1 MKINSTL
8 TFFIK
13 FGLKNNLKKME
24 NNTNTGHP
32 KGLYLLF
39 VTEMWERF
47 SYYGMRAIFTLFM
60 VNALMFDKSLASTVY
75 GNYTGLVYLT
85 PLIGGYVADRYWGNR
100 RSIFVGGIMM
110 AIGQFFMFLAGS
122 FYTDVSLASTL
133 MFTGLGFL
141 IFGNGFFKPNI
152 STMVGQLYNEGDK
165 RVDAAFTIFYMGI
178 NLGAFFAP
186 LITGGLGEVY
196 DKDGLIVPG
205 MFKWGFLAACIG
217 MIISTVVFEVLKNKY
232 IVDPSGNPI
241 GTKPEKVVV
250 EKKDKEPLNIGKLV
264 QWALISMIL
273 FVAFKGLMGLDLIGA
288 FIYTLCIIAPAS
300 IITDKSLTKEEKQK
314 IWVIF
319 IIAFFVIFFWSAF
332 EQAGASL
339 TFFAQEQTD
348 RNIFNYEVPS
358 SYFQSINAVA
368 IVIFA
373 PIFALIWTKLGANN
387 REPSSPVKQ
396 SLGLFLLAV
405 GYFIIAI
412 GVKDLDPSVK
422 VSLFWLVT
430 LYTVHTFGELCLSP
444 IGLSMV
450 VKLAPVRFAS
460 LLMGV
465 WFLSTATANK
475 FAGDLSSLYP
485 EEVKLERTINVSEFD
500 YKDVNSTEI
509 VKMKSIDSNFVKNL
523 ASKYKNNTADLSL
536 LSDNFKE
543 EKEPTFVE
551 GFKNKLFG
559 IEAKEKQDSLLSF
572 GIGTEAKTK
581 ASDFT
586 LKLIVGSKPKFH
598 FAHFL
603 NKEGNK
609 LSIIK
614 YEAGKKGEEDSK
626 VIEVWNIK
634 PEKPSF
640 LGMKIENLYN
650 FFMIFVFMAGTAS
663 VILFLLSKRL
673 LVMMNGVK

>member
-1 MKINSTL
+1 
-8 TFFIK
+8 
-13 FGLKNNLKKME
+13 ME
-24 NNTNTGHP
+24 NSVQKGHP

-122 FYTDVSLASTL
+122 FYTDASLASTL

-186 LITGGLGEVY
+186 LVTGGLGEVY
-196 DKDGLIVPG
+196 DQDGLIVPG

-217 MIISTVVFEVLKNKY
+217 MIISTIVFELLKNKY
-232 IVDPSGNPI
+232 IVDPNGKAI
-241 GTKPEKVVV
+241 GTKPEKIVLV
-250 EKKDKEPLNIGKLV
+250 KKDKEPLNVGKLI
-264 QWALISMIL
+264 QWALMSIII

-300 IITDKSLTKEEKQK
+300 IITDKSLTRQEKQK

-348 RNIFNYEVPS
+348 RHIFNMEVPS

-373 PIFALIWTKLGANN
+373 PIFALIWTKLGSNN

-396 SLGLFLLAV
+396 ALGLFLLAV

-412 GVKDLDPSVK
+412 GVKDIDPSVK

-500 YKDVNSTEI
+500 FKDLKATET
-509 VKMKSIDSNFVKNL
+509 VKMKSIDSNFVKDI
-523 ASKYKNNTADLSL
+523 ASKHKNNFADLSL
-536 LSDNFKE
+536 VSDNFKV
-543 EKEPTFVE
+543 EKAPSFVE

-559 IEAKEKQDSLLSF
+559 IEANVKKDSLISL
-572 GIGTEAKTK
+572 GISSETKTK
-581 ASDFT
+581 VSDFT

-614 YEAGKKGEEDSK
+614 YEAGKKGEKDSK
-626 VIEVWNIK
+626 VIEIWNIK
-634 PEKPSF
+634 PDKPSF

-663 VILFLLSKRL
+663 VILYLLSKRL
-673 LVMMNGVK
+673 LVMMHGVK

>member
-1 MKINSTL
+1 
-8 TFFIK
+8 
-13 FGLKNNLKKME
+13 ME

-47 SYYGMRAIFTLFM
+47 SYYGIRAIFTLFM

-217 MIISTVVFEVLKNKY
+217 MVISTVVFEVLKNKY

-241 GTKPEKVVV
+241 GTKPEKIVI
-250 EKKDKEPLNIGKLV
+250 ENKDKEPLNIGKLV

-396 SLGLFLLAV
+396 ALGLFLLAV

-500 YKDVNSTEI
+500 YKDVNATEI
-509 VKMKSIDSNFVKNL
+509 VKMKSIDSNFVKDL
-523 ASKYKNNTADLSL
+523 SSKYKNNTADLSL
-536 LSDNFKE
+536 LSDNFKA

-559 IEAKEKQDSLLSF
+559 IEKKEKKDSLLSI

-581 ASDFT
+581 VSDFT

-598 FAHFL
+598 FAHFQ

-609 LSIIK
+609 LTIIK

>member
-1 MKINSTL
+1 
-8 TFFIK
+8 
-13 FGLKNNLKKME
+13 ME

-217 MIISTVVFEVLKNKY
+217 MVISTVVFEVLKNKY
-232 IVDPSGNPI
+232 IVDPSGKPI
-241 GTKPEKVVV
+241 GTKPEKIIV

-300 IITDKSLTKEEKQK
+300 IITDKSLTREEKQK

-396 SLGLFLLAV
+396 ALGLFLLAV

-500 YKDVNSTEI
+500 FKDVNATEI
-509 VKMKSIDSNFVKNL
+509 VKMKSMDSNFVKDL

-536 LSDNFKE
+536 LSDNFKA

-581 ASDFT
+581 VSDFT
-586 LKLIVGSKPKFH
+586 LKLIVGSKPKFQ
-598 FAHFL
+598 FAHFQ

-609 LSIIK
+609 LTIIK

>member
-1 MKINSTL
+1 
-8 TFFIK
+8 
-13 FGLKNNLKKME
+13 ME
-24 NNTNTGHP
+24 NNNTTGHP

-122 FYTDVSLASTL
+122 FYTDVGLASTL

-186 LITGGLGEVY
+186 LVTGGLGEVY
-196 DKDGLIVPG
+196 DNDGLIIPG

-217 MIISTVVFEVLKNKY
+217 MIISTIVFELLKNKY

-250 EKKDKEPLNIGKLV
+250 ENKEKEPLQIGKLV
-264 QWALISMIL
+264 NWALISVVL

-300 IITDKSLTKEEKQK
+300 IITDKSLTKDEKQK

-348 RNIFNYEVPS
+348 RNIFNMEVPS

-387 REPSSPVKQ
+387 REPSSPLKQ
-396 SLGLFLLAV
+396 ALGLFLLAV

-485 EEVKLERTINVSEFD
+485 EEVKLERTINISAFNF
-500 YKDVNSTEI
+500 KDLNAKETI
-509 VKMKSIDSNFVKNL
+509 QKKSIDTTFVKDL
-523 ASKYKNNTADLSL
+523 ATKYKSNQGNVSL
-536 LSDNFKE
+536 LSDNFE
-543 EKEPTFVE
+543 AEKEPTFFE

-559 IEAKEKQDSLLSF
+559 TEAEEKKDSLLSF
-572 GIGTEAKTK
+572 EIGKEAKVK
-581 ASDFT
+581 VSDFT

-603 NKEGNK
+603 NQEGDK
-609 LSIIK
+609 LTIIK
-614 YEAGKKGEEDSK
+614 YEPGKAGEKDSK
-626 VIEVWNIK
+626 VIEIWNIK

-663 VILFLLSKRL
+663 VILFLLSKKL

>member
-1 MKINSTL
+1 
-8 TFFIK
+8 
-13 FGLKNNLKKME
+13 ME
-24 NNTNTGHP
+24 EAVQKGHP

-60 VNALMFDKSLASTVY
+60 VNALMFDKSLASTIY

-85 PLIGGYVADRYWGNR
+85 PLIGGYIADRYWGNR

-122 FYTDVSLASTL
+122 FYTDVNLASTL
-133 MFTGLGFL
+133 MFAGLGFL

-152 STMVGQLYNEGDK
+152 STMVGQLYPEGDK
-165 RVDAAFTIFYMGI
+165 RVDSAFTIFYMGI
-178 NLGAFFAP
+178 NLGAFIAP
-186 LITGGLGEVY
+186 LVTGGLGEVY
-196 DKDGLIVPG
+196 DKEGLIVPA
-205 MFKWGFLAACIG
+205 MFKWGFLAACVG
-217 MIISTVVFEVLKNKY
+217 MILSTIVFELLKNKY
-232 IVDPSGNPI
+232 IIKPNGEPI
-241 GTKPEKVVV
+241 GAKP
-250 EKKDKEPLNIGKLV
+250 KDLAQSLDVKKEPMSVGKMI
-264 QWALISMIL
+264 QWMIISSIL
-273 FVAFKGLMGLDLIGA
+273 FVAFKGLMGLDLVGA

-300 IITDKSLTKEEKQK
+300 IIVDKSLTKEEKK
-314 IWVIF
+314 RIWVIF

-348 RNIFNYEVPS
+348 RHLFNLEVPS

-373 PIFALIWTKLGANN
+373 PIFAWLWSKLGKRN
-387 REPSSPVKQ
+387 REPSSPIKQ
-396 SLGLFLLAV
+396 SLGLFLLAL
-405 GYFIIAI
+405 GYLIIAI

-422 VSLFWLVT
+422 VSMFWLVT

-444 IGLSMV
+444 IGLAMV

-485 EEVKLERTINVSEFD
+485 EEVKME
-500 YKDVNSTEI
+500 
-509 VKMKSIDSNFVKNL
+509 KSIPLSTFTFDAKGDTMKVSQLDSTTVK
-523 ASKYKNNTADLSL
+523 SWKTAFANHAATIRL
-536 LSDNFKE
+536 LSDDSKA
-543 EKEPTFVE
+543 EKEISFGE
-551 GFKNKLFG
+551 AFKNKLFG
-559 IEAKEKQDSLLSF
+559 IEAEEKADSLL
-572 GIGTEAKTK
+572 GISIGKVSKNEVSEFTK
-581 ASDFT
+581 
-586 LKLIVGSKPKFH
+586 KLILGSNPKFH
-598 FAHFL
+598 YALFGNAD
-603 NKEGNK
+603 GNK
-609 LSIIK
+609 LSVIK
-614 YEAGKKGEEDSK
+614 YEVGKKGRKDTTS
-626 VIEVWNIK
+626 IEVWNIK
-634 PEKPSF
+634 PKKPSF

-673 LVMMNGVK
+673 LVMMSGVK

>member
-1 MKINSTL
+1 
-8 TFFIK
+8 
-13 FGLKNNLKKME
+13 ME
-24 NNTNTGHP
+24 SSVQKGHP

-39 VTEMWERF
+39 FTEMWERF

-60 VNALMFDKSLASTVY
+60 VNALMFDKSLSSTVY

-100 RSIFVGGIMM
+100 RSIFIGGVMM

-122 FYTDVSLASTL
+122 FYTEVGFATTM

-152 STMVGQLYNEGDK
+152 STMVGQLYPEGDK
-165 RVDAAFTIFYMGI
+165 RVDSAFTIFYMGI
-178 NLGAFFAP
+178 NLGAFIAP
-186 LITGGLGEVY
+186 LVCGTLGEVY
-196 DKDGLIVPG
+196 DQDGLVVPAA
-205 MFKWGFLAACIG
+205 FKWGFLAACIG
-217 MIISTVVFEVLKNKY
+217 MIISIISFELLKNKY
-232 IVDPSGNPI
+232 VVSPTGEPI
-241 GTKPEKVVV
+241 GTTPKKVVKPIE
-250 EKKDKEPLNIGKLV
+250 EKKKLNVKQMLT
-264 QWALISMIL
+264 WAVISLLL
-273 FVAFKGLMGLDLIGA
+273 FTVFKGLLGFDLIGA
-288 FIYTLCIIAPAS
+288 FIYTACIIAPAS
-300 IITDKSLTKEEKQK
+300 IITDKSLTSVEKQK

-339 TFFAQEQTD
+339 TYFAQEQTD
-348 RNIFNYEVPS
+348 RSLFGSEIPS

-373 PIFALIWTKLGANN
+373 PIFAIIWTRLGKKD

-396 SLGLFLLAV
+396 ALGLFLLAV
-405 GYFIIAI
+405 GYLIIAM
-412 GVKDLDPSVK
+412 GVKDLDPALK
-422 VSLFWLVT
+422 VSMFWLVT

-485 EEVKLERTINVSEFD
+485 EEVHMETSVPATKFMFNSMDTTLTKNV
-500 YKDVNSTEI
+500 TL
-509 VKMKSIDSNFVKNL
+509 DSNYVVAMAKAFPNSV
-523 ASKYKNNTADLSL
+523 ADIKLV
-536 LSDNFKE
+536 SDGF
-543 EKEPTFVE
+543 EKEKE
-551 GFKNKLFG
+551 LGFLDQVVVNLFG
-559 IEAKEKQDSLLSF
+559 SNEKEKADSLLEIKPTAVSKNEVSKF
-572 GIGTEAKTK
+572 H
-581 ASDFT
+581 
-586 LKLIVGSKPKFH
+586 LKQIVGSDPKFA

-603 NKEGNK
+603 SKDGNTLYVLK
-609 LSIIK
+609 NVV
-614 YEAGKKGEEDSK
+614 GKKGKPDTNTF
-626 VIEVWNIK
+626 EVWNLK
-634 PEKPSF
+634 PKKPMF

-650 FFMIFVFMAGTAS
+650 FFMIFVFMAGGAS
-663 VILFLLSKRL
+663 VVLFLLSKRL
-673 LVMMNGVK
+673 LKMMHGVR

>member
-1 MKINSTL
+1 
-8 TFFIK
+8 
-13 FGLKNNLKKME
+13 ME
-24 NNTNTGHP
+24 NNTKTGHP

-122 FYTDVSLASTL
+122 FYTEVGLASTL

-152 STMVGQLYNEGDK
+152 STMVGQLYEEGDK

-217 MIISTVVFEVLKNKY
+217 MVISTIVFEVLKNKY
-232 IVDPSGNPI
+232 IVDPNGKAI
-241 GTKPEKVVV
+241 GTKPEKIVV
-250 EKKDKEPLNIGKLV
+250 EKKDKEPINIGKLI
-264 QWALISMIL
+264 QWALISMML

-348 RNIFNYEVPS
+348 RHIFGMEIPS

-373 PIFALIWTKLGANN
+373 PIFALIWTKLGASN

-412 GVKDLDPSVK
+412 GVKDIDPSLK

-485 EEVKLERTINVSEFD
+485 EEVKLERTVNITQFN
-500 YKDVNSTEI
+500 YKDLNAEAIKLNS
-509 VKMKSIDSNFVKNL
+509 VDSNFVKDL
-523 ASKYKNNTADLSL
+523 GKKYTSNVAEISL

-543 EKEPTFVE
+543 EKAPTFLTS
-551 GFKNKLFG
+551 FKNKLFG
-559 IEAKEKQDSLLSF
+559 IEAKEKKDSLLA
-572 GIGTEAKTK
+572 ITIDEASKTK
-581 ASDFT
+581 VSDFT

-598 FAHFL
+598 FAHFI
-603 NKEGNK
+603 NKTGDK
-609 LSIIK
+609 LAIIK
-614 YEAGKKGEEDSK
+614 YEAGKKNEKDTK
-626 VIEVWNIK
+626 VVEIWNIK

>member
-1 MKINSTL
+1 
-8 TFFIK
+8 
-13 FGLKNNLKKME
+13 ME
-24 NNTNTGHP
+24 NNTQTGHP

-196 DKDGLIVPG
+196 DQDGLIVPG

-217 MIISTVVFEVLKNKY
+217 MIISTIVFEVLKNKY
-232 IVDPSGNPI
+232 IVDPNGKPI
-241 GTKPEKVVV
+241 GTKPEKILI
-250 EKKDKEPLNIGKLV
+250 EKKEKEPLNISKLI

-348 RNIFNYEVPS
+348 RHLFGMEVPS

-373 PIFALIWTKLGANN
+373 PIFALIWTKLGSNN

-485 EEVKLERTINVSEFD
+485 EEVKLETTIKVSEFD
-500 YKDVNSTEI
+500 FKALNKSEI
-509 VKMKSIDSNFVKNL
+509 VKLKSLDSNLVKDL
-523 ASKYKNNTADLSL
+523 ATYKSYTADIAL
-536 LSDNFKE
+536 LSDDFKE
-543 EKEPTFVE
+543 EIAPGFAE

-559 IEAKEKQDSLLSF
+559 IEAEEKNDSLLSITVN
-572 GIGTEAKTK
+572 GEAKTK
-581 ASDFT
+581 VSDFT

-598 FAHFL
+598 FANFL

-609 LSIIK
+609 LAIIK
-614 YEAGKKGEEDSK
+614 YETGKKGEEDSK
-626 VIEVWNIK
+626 VIEIWNIK

-640 LGMKIENLYN
+640 LGIKIENLYN

-663 VILFLLSKRL
+663 VILYLLSRKL
-673 LVMMNGVK
+673 LVMMHGVK

>member
-1 MKINSTL
+1 
-8 TFFIK
+8 
-13 FGLKNNLKKME
+13 ME
-24 NNTNTGHP
+24 NNTKTGHP

-60 VNALMFDKSLASTVY
+60 VNALMFDKSLASTIY

-100 RSIFVGGIMM
+100 RSIFVGGVMM

-122 FYTDVSLASTL
+122 FYTDVNLASTL
-133 MFTGLGFL
+133 MFAGLGFL

-152 STMVGQLYNEGDK
+152 STMVGQLYPEGDK
-165 RVDAAFTIFYMGI
+165 RVDSAFTIFYMGI
-178 NLGAFFAP
+178 NLGAFIAP
-186 LITGGLGEVY
+186 LITGSLGEVY
-196 DKDGLIVPG
+196 DKEGLIIPA

-217 MIISTVVFEVLKNKY
+217 MVISTIIFELLKNKY
-232 IVDPSGNPI
+232 IVTPTGEAIGAKPKKIESLEETVKTPI
-241 GTKPEKVVV
+241 NVGV
-250 EKKDKEPLNIGKLV
+250 IV
-264 QWALISMIL
+264 QWVLISGFL
-273 FVAFKGLMGLDLIGA
+273 FVAFKGLMGLDIVGA
-288 FIYTLCIIAPAS
+288 FIYTLCIVAPAS
-300 IITDKSLTKEEKQK
+300 IIVDKSLSKEEKQR

-348 RNIFNYEVPS
+348 RHFFKWEIPS

-373 PIFALIWTKLGANN
+373 PIFAWLWTKLGASN

-405 GYFIIAI
+405 GYLIIAI
-412 GVKDLDPSVK
+412 GVKDLDPSLK
-422 VSLFWLVT
+422 VSMFWLVT

-475 FAGDLSSLYP
+475 FAGDLSALYP
-485 EEVKLERTINVSEFD
+485 EEVKLE
-500 YKDVNSTEI
+500 
-509 VKMKSIDSNFVKNL
+509 KSIDINAFNFKNIDSANIISIKNLDSNFVKEN
-523 ASKYKNNTADLSL
+523 AVRYENNSVSVEL

-543 EKEPTFVE
+543 EKEPSFLE
-551 GFKNKLFG
+551 SFKNKLFG
-559 IEAKEKQDSLLSF
+559 IEKEEKKDSLLS
-572 GIGTEAKTK
+572 ISVSKESKVK
-581 ASDFT
+581 VSDYT
-586 LKLIVGSKPKFH
+586 MKLIVGSKPKFNYSK
-598 FAHFL
+598 FI
-603 NKEGNK
+603 NEEGN
-609 LSIIK
+609 LLYLMK
-614 YEAGKKGEEDSK
+614 YEKGKKNEQDAKKLE
-626 VIEVWNIK
+626 IWNIK
-634 PEKPSF
+634 PLKPSF
-640 LGMKIENLYN
+640 LGVQIENLYN

-663 VILFLLSKRL
+663 VILFLISKRL
-673 LVMMNGVK
+673 LKMMHGVK

>member
-1 MKINSTL
+1 
-8 TFFIK
+8 
-13 FGLKNNLKKME
+13 ME
-24 NNTNTGHP
+24 NTTQKGHP

-39 VTEMWERF
+39 FTEMWERF

-60 VNALMFDKSLASTVY
+60 VNALVFDKSLSSTIY

-122 FYTDVSLASTL
+122 FYTDVAFATTM

-152 STMVGQLYNEGDK
+152 STMVGQLYPEGDK

-178 NLGAFFAP
+178 NLGAFIAP
-186 LITGGLGEVY
+186 LVCGTLGEVY
-196 DKDGLIVPG
+196 DADGLIVPAA
-205 MFKWGFLAACIG
+205 FKWGFLAACFG
-217 MIISTVVFEVLKNKY
+217 MIISIISFELLKNKY
-232 IVDPSGNPI
+232 IISPTGEPVGA
-241 GTKPEKVVV
+241 KPKKVVKLDL
-250 EKKDKEPLNIGKLV
+250 EIKKKFDVGQTLK
-264 QWALISMIL
+264 WALISLLL
-273 FVAFKGLMGLDLIGA
+273 FVIFKGIVGFDLVGA
-288 FIYTLCIIAPAS
+288 FIYTSCIIAPAS
-300 IITDKSLTKEEKQK
+300 IITDKTLTAVEKQK

-348 RNIFNYEVPS
+348 RHLLGTEVPA

-373 PIFALIWTKLGANN
+373 PIFALIWTRLGKNN
-387 REPSSPVKQ
+387 REPSSPIKQ

-405 GYFIIAI
+405 GYLIIAM

-422 VSLFWLVT
+422 VSMFWLVT

-485 EEVKLERTINVSEFD
+485 EEVH
-500 YKDVNSTEI
+500 
-509 VKMKSIDSNFVKNL
+509 M
-523 ASKYKNNTADLSL
+523 DLSVSANSFKFNSVDSDL
-536 LSDNFKE
+536 NNMVLDSAMVVKIAELNPNSIAKIELVSDSFKKEAELSFM
-543 EKEPTFVE
+543 EKV
-551 GFKNKLFG
+551 KVNLFG
-559 IEAKEKQDSLLSF
+559 SNKKEKADSLLS
-572 GIGTEAKTK
+572 ISPVGTTK
-581 ASDFT
+581 NGVSEFQ
-586 LKLIVGSKPKFH
+586 LKQIVGSDPKFAYAK
-598 FAHFL
+598 FMS
-603 NKEGNK
+603 EDGNTLYILK
-609 LSIIK
+609 NVV
-614 YEAGKKGEEDSK
+614 GKKKAKDSNT
-626 VIEVWNIK
+626 IEVWNLK
-634 PEKPSF
+634 PEKPVF

-650 FFMIFVFMAGTAS
+650 FFMIFVVMAGGAS
-663 VILFLLSKRL
+663 IILFLLSKKL
-673 LVMMNGVK
+673 LKMMHGVR